1 MSAEGSPAL
10 SGAERRKNPR
20 VAVDAPARLIADGLT
35 HDVQI
40 KDICRD
46 AVLIEFNR
54 QWPLETPVSLKME
67 LPGMNETIE
76 VSGRVIRLVPSESGP
91 QGMAILF
98 DNVSPLIGLRIEF
111 FVALLTDLNGA
122 TGGPPAV

>member
-1 MSAEGSPAL
+1 L

-20 VAVDAPARLIADGLT
+20 VAVDVPVRLIAEGIT
-35 HDVQI
+35 HEARI

-46 AVLIEFNR
+46 AVLVEAAR
-54 QWPLETPVSLKME
+54 HWPLETEVGLRME

-76 VSGRVIRLVPSESGP
+76 VSGRVIRLVPNGSGP

-98 DNVSPLIGLRIEF
+98 GNVSPLIGLRIEF
-111 FVALLTDLNGA
+111 FVALLTDLSGA